1 MLLFPY
7 RLQRELE
14 SCKASTGDMICQQL
28 SEEQDELQRQYYHK
42 QMKQRMTDKKF
53 DTQHS
58 TASSSRSSGHYN
70 PYTLRYIPA
79 PNSEEPPTSA
89 MDSKPYGTEME
100 KLTNVG
106 DDDSA
111 TGWGMEVDE
120 DDITFSDNEVFQE
133 AVTVKVQKSASK
145 KQLPPSNFTKLPS
158 VTTSN
163 RDFKRASSSV
173 SNQQSTTCTSK
184 QSTVTKKPTA
194 ASGSKV
200 PHLLE
205 PSVNSILQP
214 QQVPK
219 SRGISNFRSAGAQD
233 SE

>member
-1 MLLFPY
+1 MTFMYCYFP

-14 SCKASTGDMICQQL
+14 SCKVSTGDMICQQL

-42 QMKQRMTDKKF
+42 QMKQQMTDKKF

-79 PNSEEPPTSA
+79 PNPEEPPTST
-89 MDSKPYGTEME
+89 MDTM
-100 KLTNVG
+100 TNVG
-106 DDDSA
+106 DDDIT

-120 DDITFSDNEVFQE
+120 DDITLSDSEVFQE
-133 AVTVKVQKSASK
+133 AINVTAKVQKSAAK

-158 VTTSN
+158 VITSN
-163 RDFKRASSSV
+163 SDFKRASSSV
-173 SNQQSTTCTSK
+173 SNQQSTTTTK
-184 QSTVTKKPTA
+184 QSTVAKRPTA

-200 PHLLE
+200 TSFPLRN
-205 PSVNSILQP
+205 SVNSPQP
-214 QQVPK
+214 EQMPK
-219 SRGISNFRSAGAQD
+219 SRGISNFRPAGAQD

>member
-14 SCKASTGDMICQQL
+14 SCKGSTGDMICQQL

-89 MDSKPYGTEME
+89 MDSKPYGTEMD

-173 SNQQSTTCTSK
+173 SNQQSTTTTK
-184 QSTVTKKPTA
+184 QSTVTKEPTA

-200 PHLLE
+200 PRLLE